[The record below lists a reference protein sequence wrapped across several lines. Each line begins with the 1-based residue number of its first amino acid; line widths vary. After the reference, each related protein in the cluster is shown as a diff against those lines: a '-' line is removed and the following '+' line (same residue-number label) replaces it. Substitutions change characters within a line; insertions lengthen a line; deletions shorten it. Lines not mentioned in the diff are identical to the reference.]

1 MTTTPETKRFE
12 AEVDEVLNLVIH
24 SLYSNREIFLRE
36 LVSNASDALDKRRVA
51 ALTDPALAADQG
63 TPRIRLTL
71 DVEQRELAID
81 DNGIGMSREEVAEN
95 LGTIARSGTRR
106 FAEALKENAGQ
117 ADVPTLI
124 GQFGVGFY
132 ASFMVADRIVV
143 TTRRAGEET
152 ATRWESKG
160 DGEYTLEDGEERPVG
175 TTVRL
180 ALKPRGDDAD
190 EPDWASPWTL
200 RQLIAKYSDFV
211 EYPIEI
217 AAEHFDGEDGEA
229 AADGEQ
235 VLVLNSRRPLWARP
249 KAEIEASEYAEFY
262 KHIAH
267 DWNDPLETIHFRAEG
282 ATEYTALLY
291 LPKERPLDL
300 LDPHRE
306 KSRIALY
313 VKRVFVMADCEELAP
328 PWLRFVR
335 GVVDSEDLPLNVSRE
350 VLQENRTVRQMR
362 ARVVRKVLDTLAT
375 MLADRRDEYAE
386 FWAGFGIVLKEG
398 LVTDPEH
405 QEALSKLCL
414 FDSTRD
420 GGPWTLAEYV
430 GRMGGDQ
437 EAIYV
442 LVGEDRARLEASPHL
457 EALRKKGY
465 EALFLTDPVDA
476 WVVDRLTE
484 FDGKPLRAVDRGA
497 VDFEGEEEREERE
510 KLDREHRSLLGSLEL
525 FLEDHVKEV
534 RFSNRLTDS
543 PAVLVADEK
552 ALSPQMERILR
563 STGQEV
569 PVTKRILELNPNHA
583 LVERMR
589 RLQEDDPASDRLKAF
604 AEILYGQALLVEGT
618 VPPDPGAFAKRITE
632 LMVDAGD
639 PAD

>member
-51 ALTDPALAADQG
+51 ALTEPALGFSDAEP
-63 TPRIRLTL
+63 TIRLTL
-71 DVEQRELAID
+71 DREQRELTIA

-106 FAEALKENAGQ
+106 FAEALREADGQ

-132 ASFMVADRIVV
+132 ASFMVAERIVV
-143 TTRRAGEET
+143 TTRRAGEEVS
-152 ATRWESKG
+152 TRWESRG
-160 DGEYTLEDGEERPVG
+160 DGEYTLEDGGDRPVG
-175 TTVRL
+175 TTVSL
-180 ALKPRGDDAD
+180 KLKPRGEDDG
-190 EPDWASPWTL
+190 EPDWADPWTL
-200 RQLIAKYSDFV
+200 RQLIGKYSDFV
-211 EYPIEI
+211 EYRIEI
-217 AAEHFDGEDGEA
+217 AAEHFDGEEGVE

-235 VLVLNSRRPLWARP
+235 VVVLNSQRPLWARP
-249 KAEIEASEYAEFY
+249 KNEIEDGEYAEFY

-282 ATEYTALLY
+282 TTEYTALLY

-313 VKRVFVMADCEELAP
+313 VKRVFVMGDCEELSP

-350 VLQENRTVRQMR
+350 ILQENRTVRQIR
-362 ARVVRKVLDTLAT
+362 SRIVRKVLDTLAA
-375 MLADRRDEYAE
+375 MLRDRREEYAE
-386 FWAGFGIVLKEG
+386 FWAGFGMVLKEG
-398 LVTDPEH
+398 LVTDFEH
-405 QEALSKLCL
+405 KDALARLCL
-414 FDSTRD
+414 FESTRD
-420 GGPWTLAEYV
+420 GGPWTLEEYV
-430 GRMGGDQ
+430 GRMSDDQ

-484 FDGKPLRAVDRGA
+484 FDGKPLKAVDRGA
-497 VDFEGEEEREERE
+497 VDFESEEEKEERE
-510 KLDREHRSLLGSLEL
+510 KLDREHRNLLGSLEL
-525 FLEDHVKEV
+525 FLDEDVKEV
-534 RFSNRLTDS
+534 RFSNRLTES
-543 PAVLVADEK
+543 PAVLVADES
-552 ALSPQMERILR
+552 AMSPQMERILR
-563 STGQEV
+563 STGQRL
-569 PVTKRILELNPNHA
+569 PKSKRILELNPNHE
-583 LVERMR
+583 LVERMQA
-589 RLQEDDPASDRLKAF
+589 LQESDPASDRLKDYAK
-604 AEILYGQALLVEGT
+604 ILYGQALLVEGT
-618 VPPDPGAFAKRITE
+618 VPPDPAEFARLVTS
-632 LMVDAGD
+632 LMVQANPSD
-639 PAD
+639 